1 MEDAAKATAAA
12 EDAAKAAAAAAVE
25 DTAAEPSELI
35 ELDLDDEND
44 SDDDAYAAFKDI
56 NDIKATGVEDKR
68 DLLLD

>member
-1 MEDAAKATAAA
+1 M
-12 EDAAKAAAAAAVE
+12 E

-56 NDIKATGVEDKR
+56 NDIKAIGVEDKG

>member
-1 MEDAAKATAAA
+1 M
-12 EDAAKAAAAAAVE
+12 E

-56 NDIKATGVEDKR
+56 NNIKAIGVEDKGGFV
-68 DLLLD
+68 LG